1 VTTSHLPGGKPGSVA
16 KARTVKEKRHDTENE
31 QIIRQAYDA
40 ATLLRRLTS

>member
-1 VTTSHLPGGKPGSVA
+1 MGPWRRL
-16 KARTVKEKRHDTENE
+16 ARSRRSGMTLENE

>member
-1 VTTSHLPGGKPGSVA
+1 MTL
-16 KARTVKEKRHDTENE
+16 ENE